1 MMTRRW
7 PLSMDDFDH
16 IGVRT
21 PPLKITAMSDT
32 RITSWQLVPCQVL
45 LDLGHIM
52 CYLRVHLVFD
62 LGPLRLVVENCLR
75 RE

>member
-7 PLSMDDFDH
+7 QASIDDFDYA
-16 IGVRT
+16 T
-21 PPLKITAMSDT
+21 TDT
-32 RITSWQLVPCQVL
+32 RITSWQLVPCEAL
-45 LDLGHIM
+45 LELGRIM